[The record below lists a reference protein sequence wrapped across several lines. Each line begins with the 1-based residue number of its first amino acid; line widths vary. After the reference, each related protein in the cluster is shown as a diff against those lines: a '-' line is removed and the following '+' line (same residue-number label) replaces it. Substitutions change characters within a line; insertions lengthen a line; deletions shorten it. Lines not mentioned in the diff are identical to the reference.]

1 MSRSF
6 MTLGVLPLI
15 LFLPACHVAGPT
27 PAGAAFD
34 RSLSRTLRHETG
46 TRRVGED
53 ELRNVADQSLA
64 QALMELRP
72 DFLRPNAMGRVPV
85 GPAARPSVYID
96 NSYVG
101 AVDALQLVPAASVT
115 EVVLLP
121 PSAAHDRFGAYCACD
136 AGVLMVTTR
145 HTR

>member
-6 MTLGVLPLI
+6 MPFGVLPLM
-15 LFLPACHVAGPT
+15 LLLPACYVAGPT
-27 PAGAAFD
+27 PTGTAFD
-34 RSLSRTLRHETG
+34 RSLSRTVRHETG
-46 TRRVGED
+46 IRRVGED
-53 ELRNVADQSLA
+53 ELMQ
-64 QALMELRP
+64 LRP
-72 DFLRPNAMGRVPV
+72 DFLRPNPTGRVPV
-85 GPAARPSVYID
+85 GAVARPSVYID

>member
-6 MTLGVLPLI
+6 MPLGILPLM
-15 LFLPACHVAGPT
+15 LLLPACYLAGPT
-27 PAGAAFD
+27 PTGAAFD
-34 RSLSRTLRHETG
+34 RGLSRTVRQETG

-53 ELRNVADQSLA
+53 ELRNLADQSLA
-64 QALMELRP
+64 QALMQLRP
-72 DFLRPNAMGRVPV
+72 DFLRPNPTGRVPV
-85 GPAARPSVYID
+85 GAVARPSVYID

-115 EVVLLP
+115 EVVLLR
-121 PSAAHDRFGAYCACD
+121 PSAAHDRFGAYCTCD